1 MPGSTEDRG
10 TPGQDGGGKRG
21 TSERR
26 GVPKFLMG
34 LPATLAAAVATG
46 WGNVIASDFQH
57 KQPLIFAFLGLTA
70 AVAAVWY
77 VLAQRRRWRPRSQV
91 SHAAPETAAQAKAP
105 QAPSRDRGGILSPP
119 GVSRDQASPSA
130 PPSPDTAPGPDP
142 RASPEP
148 RGTASQWLPLIRV
161 VAIVC
166 ALVTVTFFLGYW
178 TLGDGFAHGL
188 RWGLLALAGIVV
200 LLIGIAALAWSGRRR
215 PWGGWLPSGGR
226 MVMACAV
233 TCLGLSAGGTLGH
246 LDLAPP
252 CPLPV
257 EIPVLASQDNLAAV
271 QAAVTTFE
279 QDEPAVLHQSCYA
292 ADLTVYAA
300 RSDGDAEADLES
312 GWNSTGLSADGPR
325 PDIWLPSSTEEVRTV
340 KAHASSAAP
349 RLATAGSTGSSPL
362 VIAVPTSL
370 ISRDAIYGTQRYGNW
385 GTVYSLLRGQHI
397 SLSVPNPEQSATG
410 LLGITGLYGDLTSS
424 EEPQIA
430 ASGNFPPDSGI
441 MLCAAAQAAV
451 QGHPPSSGYLV
462 SEAAMRL
469 YNNGQLTEGACPT
482 LTPPF
487 PSMTPLYPSGAA
499 SLDFPFVSLDWGGSS
514 ATARLAQRYEMDFCR
529 WLESPAG
536 HTALQSYGLMPP
548 HASVTLPSQSQIQ
561 GALQLFTRKAPP
573 ARIVV
578 AIDDSGPME
587 PYLQQIAAAATE
599 VLGTGTTTPLG
610 ARDSFGIWAFPGA
623 DTSTYQALVP
633 FGGGAISQRD
643 AVAASMSTLSAHAH
657 SAEFDLLTDAAR
669 VLYGQPTKAEQ
680 AISSVILLT
689 DGDSY
694 DNGLDPDG
702 NTLVSVQN
710 LLHRLG
716 TPQPLVRVF
725 VIAFGDPGCAQ
736 SPPGSPRDTLTA
748 LATDNGGNCVNVND
762 LGQQLGQLVSQ
773 LSAGG

>member
-1 MPGSTEDRG
+1 M
-10 TPGQDGGGKRG
+10 
-21 TSERR
+21 
-26 GVPKFLMG
+26 
-34 LPATLAAAVATG
+34 
-46 WGNVIASDFQH
+46 
-57 KQPLIFAFLGLTA
+57 
-70 AVAAVWY
+70 
-77 VLAQRRRWRPRSQV
+77 
-91 SHAAPETAAQAKAP
+91 
-105 QAPSRDRGGILSPP
+105 
-119 GVSRDQASPSA
+119 
-130 PPSPDTAPGPDP
+130 
-142 RASPEP
+142 
-148 RGTASQWLPLIRV
+148 
-161 VAIVC
+161 
-166 ALVTVTFFLGYW
+166 
-178 TLGDGFAHGL
+178 
-188 RWGLLALAGIVV
+188 
-200 LLIGIAALAWSGRRR
+200 
-215 PWGGWLPSGGR
+215 
-226 MVMACAV
+226 
-233 TCLGLSAGGTLGH
+233 
-246 LDLAPP
+246 
-252 CPLPV
+252 
-257 EIPVLASQDNLAAV
+257 LASQDNLAAV

-312 GWNSTGLSADGPR
+312 GWDSAGLSADGPR

-349 RLATAGSTGSSPL
+349 RLAPAGSTGSLPL

-370 ISRDAIYGTQRYGNW
+370 ISRDAIYGTQRFGNW

-441 MLCAAAQAAV
+441 MLCAAAQAAG

-469 YNNGQLTEGACPT
+469 YNSSQLTEGACPT

-487 PSMTPLYPSGAA
+487 PSMTPLYPSDAV

-536 HTALQSYGLMPP
+536 HTSLQSYGLMPP
-548 HASVTLPSQSQIQ
+548 HASETLPSQSQIQ

-599 VLGTGTTTPLG
+599 VLGTGTTTSLG

-623 DTSTYQALVP
+623 ATSAYQTLVP
-633 FGGGAISQRD
+633 FGGGGNSRRD

-669 VLYGQPTKAEQ
+669 VLYGQPTRAEQ

-694 DNGLDPDG
+694 DNGQDPDG

-710 LLHRLG
+710 LLHPLG